1 MVCAMRWTSLLVFSL
16 FPFAAFAQ
24 DRFTFDLE
32 GGPAWQLR
40 NDFAVP
46 GDGGT
51 LVRIED
57 RGPVPAF
64 RATLTWR
71 VSERWSARFLVAPL
85 SASSDI
91 VSQSPILFEGATFAA
106 GERVRTEYR
115 FNSYRAGAFYA
126 FAPRGKWSFR
136 AGMTLKVRDAEIAL
150 SSDRASA
157 EKTNVGLVPLLYAGA
172 RYQASPLVAF
182 DVDADGAAASQ
193 GRAVDIAARVESAI
207 SDRLAVYGGARLL
220 EGGADNDEV
229 YSFGTFA
236 YAVGGV
242 RVRW

>member
-1 MVCAMRWTSLLVFSL
+1 MRLIPLLVLSL
-16 FPFAAFAQ
+16 FTSGAFAQ
-24 DRFTFDLE
+24 DRFTLDLE

-57 RGPVPAF
+57 RGPAPAF
-64 RATLTWR
+64 RATFTWR
-71 VSERWSARFLVAPL
+71 ASERWSARFLLAPL
-85 SASSDI
+85 STSSDI
-91 VSQSPILFEGATFAA
+91 EAQTPILFEGAPFTA

-115 FNSYRAGAFYA
+115 FNSYRAGAVYT
-126 FAPRGKWSFR
+126 FAPRGPWSFR

-150 SSDRASA
+150 SSDRANA
-157 EKTNVGLVPLLYAGA
+157 KKTNVGVVPLLYAGA
-172 RYQASPLVAF
+172 RYQASPRVAF

-193 GRAVDIAARVESAI
+193 GRAVDVAARVESAV
-207 SDRLAVYGGARLL
+207 SDRLAFYGGARLL

-242 RVRW
+242 RMKW

>member
-1 MVCAMRWTSLLVFSL
+1 MRLIQVLVVSL
-16 FPFAAFAQ
+16 FTSVAFAQ
-24 DRFTFDLE
+24 DRWTLDLE

-46 GDGGT
+46 GDRGT

-57 RGPVPAF
+57 RGPVSAF

-71 VSERWSARFLVAPL
+71 ASERWSARFLVAPL
-85 SASSDI
+85 STSSDI
-91 VSQSPILFEGATFAA
+91 TSQTPTVFEDATFAA
-106 GERVRTEYR
+106 GERVRTEYT
-115 FNSYRAGAFYA
+115 FKSYRAGAFYT

-136 AGMTLKVRDAEIAL
+136 AGATLKVRDAEIAL
-150 SSDRASA
+150 SSDRAAS
-157 EKTNVGLVPLLYAGA
+157 EKTNVGVVPLLYAGA
-172 RYQASPLVAF
+172 RYQASRRIAF
-182 DVDADGAAASQ
+182 DVDADGAAAPQ
-193 GRAVDIAARVESAI
+193 GRAFDVAARVESSL
-207 SDRLAVYGGARLL
+207 SDRFALYAGARML

>member
-1 MVCAMRWTSLLVFSL
+1 MRWITLLVLSL
-16 FPFAAFAQ
+16 VTPPAFAQ
-24 DRFTFDLE
+24 DRLTLDLE
-32 GGPAWQLR
+32 AGPAWQLR

-57 RGPVPAF
+57 RGPVPAL

-71 VSERWSARFLVAPL
+71 ASEHWSARFLVAPL
-85 SASSDI
+85 STSADV
-91 VSQSPILFEGATFAA
+91 VSQSPILFEGVTFPAR
-106 GERVRTEYR
+106 ERVRTEYR
-115 FNSYRAGAFYA
+115 FHSYRAGAFYS

-136 AGMTLKVRDAEIAL
+136 AGVTLKVRDAEIAL
-150 SSDRASA
+150 STDAASA
-157 EKTNVGLVPLLYAGA
+157 KKTNVGLVPLLYAGA
-172 RYQASPLVAF
+172 RHQSSPRVAF

-193 GRAVDIAARVESAI
+193 GRALDLAARVEFTI
-207 SDRLAVYGGARLL
+207 SDRLALYGGARLL

-236 YAVGGV
+236 YAVGGL